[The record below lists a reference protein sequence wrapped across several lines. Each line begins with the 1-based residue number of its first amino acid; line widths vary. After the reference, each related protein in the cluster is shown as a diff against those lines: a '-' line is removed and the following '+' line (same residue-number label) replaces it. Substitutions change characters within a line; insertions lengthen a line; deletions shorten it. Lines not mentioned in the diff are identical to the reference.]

1 MIEHIANE
9 KEDYILITRDNLDG
23 VLDKKMYIKQIRL
36 ISSNIKI
43 IYIVDTLDKE
53 YKEFLFANEVFNIIE
68 MECLSIDILKEAIED
83 DGKVVYKSINSINEG
98 KYDNKNLRKMIA
110 VFGTNG
116 AGKSYVSSLLVKK
129 VSKKI
134 SNKIALID
142 MNLTNPS
149 IDILNNLEINTNGLL
164 KLINNIDNDV
174 SKNIEKYMLKD
185 KRESKIFYLTNSSYI
200 LDKEMENK
208 EKCHLKLYNMVKQI
222 FDTVFI
228 DLSSDITLN
237 ATKDTLKKSDIIYFV
252 VNPQYISIRQAIKYL
267 EFMENVLYIKKE
279 KINIIVNKSQK
290 DSLGNSQIK
299 SMLYNYKVIGNL
311 PYNPQIDS
319 YINGALENFNVM
331 SDFENIYESLGLEKR
346 KNLFYTKFGIIGKYL
361 NKIN

>member
-1 MIEHIANE
+1 
-9 KEDYILITRDNLDG
+9 
-23 VLDKKMYIKQIRL
+23 
-36 ISSNIKI
+36 
-43 IYIVDTLDKE
+43 
-53 YKEFLFANEVFNIIE
+53 
-68 MECLSIDILKEAIED
+68 
-83 DGKVVYKSINSINEG
+83 
-98 KYDNKNLRKMIA
+98 
-110 VFGTNG
+110 
-116 AGKSYVSSLLVKK
+116 
-129 VSKKI
+129 
-134 SNKIALID
+134 

-164 KLINNIDNDV
+164 RLINNIDNDV

-237 ATKDTLKKSDIIYFV
+237 VTKDTLKKSDIIYFV

-346 KNLFYTKFGIIGKYL
+346 RNIFYTKFGIIGKYL